1 MAKKAEEVTVHPP
14 GDIVDP
20 KRVRVITVRMT
31 PELHAALREESFER
45 RTSVNKLCIAKL
57 RLAGSLLDKALKD
70 GQVKISKR

>member
-1 MAKKAEEVTVHPP
+1 
-14 GDIVDP
+14 
-20 KRVRVITVRMT
+20 
-31 PELHAALREESFER
+31 R